1 MANVFN
7 LLKEALKDNEPN
19 EEIEATLNKM
29 LNNQAESF
37 LSEYTMNMQ
46 FMMIMIENAIDKR
59 SNYVNETELRHRAKL
74 MSKLMVRD
82 SFLYYL
88 YFLTNIISMCFNRNI
103 KLGKI
108 NAIMEILQQESVI
121 TPFAYSHW
129 HTVFIDP
136 SNSSDDNIVQQR
148 FNALNMCITF
158 LNKMED
164 DPHDPEA

>member
-1 MANVFN
+1 
-7 LLKEALKDNEPN
+7 
-19 EEIEATLNKM
+19 
-29 LNNQAESF
+29 
-37 LSEYTMNMQ
+37 
-46 FMMIMIENAIDKR
+46 
-59 SNYVNETELRHRAKL
+59 
-74 MSKLMVRD
+74 
-82 SFLYYL
+82 
-88 YFLTNIISMCFNRNI
+88 MCFNRNI